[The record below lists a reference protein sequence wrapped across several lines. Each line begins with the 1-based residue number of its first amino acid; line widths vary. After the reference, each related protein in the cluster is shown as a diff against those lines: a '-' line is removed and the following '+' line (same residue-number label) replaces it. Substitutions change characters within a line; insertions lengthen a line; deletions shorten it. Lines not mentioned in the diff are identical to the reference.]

1 MNKME
6 KQSYKIHTPEEYL
19 VLEEAAEYK
28 SEYYQGE
35 IFAMSGGSV
44 NHNRIVGNLHAGLL
58 PKLSGSPCEAF
69 MSDIRVWAE
78 AKGVFTYPDIIIVCG
93 DLQFYETRN
102 DTITNPLI
110 IFEVLSKSTE
120 NYDRGKKFEIYRA
133 IPALR
138 EYILIDQYKIHIE
151 QFAIGNEG
159 KWVLTEY
166 SDEDDV
172 FQLFNADFQT
182 PLKEIYK
189 RVDFNLSE
197 D

>member
-1 MNKME
+1 ME
-6 KQSYKIHTPEEYL
+6 KQSYKIYTPEEYL

-44 NHNRIVGNLHAGLL
+44 NHNRIVMSLSS
-58 PKLSGSPCEAF
+58 KLETSLGGSKCEAF
-69 MSDIRVWAE
+69 MSDIRVWVE
-78 AKGVFTYPDIIIVCG
+78 AKGVFTYPDITIVCG
-93 DLQFYETRN
+93 DLQFYKKRN

-120 NYDRGKKFEIYRA
+120 SYDRGKKFEIYRA

-138 EYILIDQYKIHIE
+138 EYILIDQYNIHIE
-151 QFAIGNEG
+151 QFAIGNES

-172 FQLFNADFQT
+172 FQLFNVHFQM